1 MASAS
6 QSGVYDHSMFSRRH
20 YNPIHKLEKK
30 TKDADGAEFL
40 FQPFSHQM
48 QIRTRSAIV
57 QDSKFR
63 CHSTNKKADGESR
76 GRPSS
81 LPGPDRVRLIRK
93 YGRRVKLATKIT
105 KLRSE
110 SSAGK
115 PTTDTHSLLP
125 TVKLLQPSD
134 REAAIHRADQLLP
147 EKADLVYSRPTTP
160 VAPER
165 VVSGVDCSRVIQT
178 CDKVYYN
185 DIIRR
190 QLHMQD
196 IKGHLPQSTPQPFL
210 WEPET
215 LSPGNPIKPKKR
227 VITVGYQIQFPH
239 AQKCFTDSEEI
250 LLHGH
255 NVPGM
260 PTPSAASIK
269 VLPDERRSGN
279 GKKTARSQSYKNNYT
294 VPRKRSTEV
303 DAESLP
309 RLIQTS
315 RCAIVTDSTV
325 PYQKLNCEER
335 GKQPERET
343 PRNNRSR
350 NTSPSFGE
358 SPA

>member
-1 MASAS
+1 
-6 QSGVYDHSMFSRRH
+6 MFSRRH
-20 YNPIHKLEKK
+20 YNPIYKLERKS
-30 TKDADGAEFL
+30 KDADGAEFL

-48 QIRTRSAIV
+48 QIRRRSARV
-57 QDSKFR
+57 QDSEFR
-63 CHSTNKKADGESR
+63 CHSTNKKADSESR

-81 LPGPDRVRLIRK
+81 LPGPDRVRLIRQH
-93 YGRRVKLATKIT
+93 GRRVKLATKIT

-115 PTTDTHSLLP
+115 PTTDTYSLLP

-134 REAAIHRADQLLP
+134 RESAIHRADQLLL
-147 EKADLVYSRPTTP
+147 EKADHVYSRSPTP
-160 VAPER
+160 VAPEQKFEQD
-165 VVSGVDCSRVIQT
+165 VSGVDCSRVIQT

-215 LSPGNPIKPKKR
+215 LSPGNPIMPKKR

-239 AQKCFTDSEEI
+239 AQKRFTDSEEI

-260 PTPSAASIK
+260 PTPSAASVE
-269 VLPDERRSGN
+269 VLSDERRSGN
-279 GKKTARSQSYKNNYT
+279 DKKTARSQSYKNNYT
-294 VPRKRSTEV
+294 VPRKRSTKV

-309 RLIQTS
+309 RLLYTS
-315 RCAIVTDSTV
+315 RCTIVEDSTV
-325 PYQKLNCEER
+325 PYQKLACEER
-335 GKQPERET
+335 EKQPERET

-358 SPA
+358 SPVQKGVF